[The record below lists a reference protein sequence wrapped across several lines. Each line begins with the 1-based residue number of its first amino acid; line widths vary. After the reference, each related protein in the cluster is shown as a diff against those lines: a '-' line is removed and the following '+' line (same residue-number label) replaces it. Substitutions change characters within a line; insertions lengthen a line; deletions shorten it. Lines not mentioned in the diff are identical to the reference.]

1 MVNIREL
8 YFEWLLDQIFTDS
21 IKHMRKDYTDLMC
34 YLFNAKFYWSIP
46 RDSNRFEDGIS
57 LRDRFLDVCE
67 MKHIITDDEL
77 DLYFNPSSCSVL
89 EMMAALAI
97 RCEDTIMYDSKYG
110 NRTGKWFWVMI
121 QSMNLHTMTNR
132 DFNRDYVERVV
143 TMMLN
148 REYSPDGEGGLFTI
162 PDCQYDLRDVEIW
175 YQMSWFIAYISE
187 EE

>member
-8 YFEWLLDQIFTDS
+8 YFEWLLNQIFTGS
-21 IKHMRKDYTDLMC
+21 ILTLRNDYTKLMC

-46 RDSNRFEDGIS
+46 RDSNRFEDGLS
-57 LRDRFLDVCE
+57 LRDRFMDVCMDQTTISE
-67 MKHIITDDEL
+67 DEFE
-77 DLYFNPSSCSVL
+77 LYFNPTNCSVL

-97 RCEDTIMYDSKYG
+97 RCEETIMYDPDLG
-110 NRTGKWFWVMI
+110 NRTGDWFWVMI
-121 QSMNLHTMTNR
+121 RSMNLHTMTDADYNE
-132 DFNRDYVERVV
+132 DYVERVV
-143 TMMLN
+143 AMMLD

-187 EE
+187 GE